1 MEICARAL
9 VLQYSGLSSEGM
21 FTSDPNSVGM
31 ASVLVTGGNGFIGT
45 HLCRHLQGLGHH
57 VISLDI
63 MHTDSHPWEC
73 ITADIRDN
81 LQFDGIDYIVHLA
94 AQISVPESIDNPD
107 LTLSINVDGTK
118 SIISAAESAGVTK
131 IIFASSAA
139 VYGDCETIPIPEDAP
154 LIPQSPYAVSKIVG
168 EELLRRSEIDTCSLR
183 FFNVYGPGQSSEG
196 GYAAVIP
203 AFKKAIELGKE
214 CTIFGDGTQVRD
226 FIHVHDLVRII
237 GHCLER
243 KELPAEMNVASGTE
257 TSLLDLVETLK
268 ELNPEMKPP
277 LFEDERA
284 GDIHTSVADISRL
297 IQTLPIGEMTTL
309 KEGLS

>member
-1 MEICARAL
+1 
-9 VLQYSGLSSEGM
+9 
-21 FTSDPNSVGM
+21 M

-45 HLCRHLQGLGHH
+45 HLCRHLEGLGHH

-203 AFKKAIELGKE
+203 AFKKAISLGKE
-214 CTIFGDGTQVRD
+214 CTIFGNGTQVRD

-237 GHCLER
+237 GYCLKV

-257 TSLLDLVETLK
+257 TSLLDLVSTLN
-268 ELNPEMKPP
+268 ELNPDMLPP
-277 LFEDERA
+277 VFAEERV
-284 GDIHTSVADISRL
+284 GDIHTSVADISL
-297 IQTLPIGEMTTL
+297 LLSTIPVGEMVTL
-309 KEGLS
+309 KEGLL

>member
-1 MEICARAL
+1 
-9 VLQYSGLSSEGM
+9 
-21 FTSDPNSVGM
+21 M

-57 VISLDI
+57 VLSLDI
-63 MHTDSHPWEC
+63 MHTDNHPWEC
-73 ITADIRDN
+73 ITADIRDD

-107 LTLSINVDGTK
+107 VTLSINVDGTK
-118 SIISAAESAGVTK
+118 SIISAAEAAEVQK

-139 VYGDCETIPIPEDAP
+139 VYGDCEEIPTTEGAT

-168 EELLRRSEIDTCSLR
+168 EELLRRSEIETCSLR

-203 AFKKAIELGKE
+203 AFKKAISLGKE

-226 FIHVHDLVRII
+226 FIHVNDLVRII
-237 GHCLER
+237 GYCLKA

-257 TSLLDLVETLK
+257 TSLLDLVSTLN
-268 ELNPEMKPP
+268 ELNPDMLPP
-277 LFEDERA
+277 VFAEERA
-284 GDIHTSVADISRL
+284 GDIHTSVADISL
-297 IQTLPIGEMTTL
+297 LLSTIPVGEMVTL
-309 KEGLS
+309 KEGLL

>member
-1 MEICARAL
+1 
-9 VLQYSGLSSEGM
+9 
-21 FTSDPNSVGM
+21 
-31 ASVLVTGGNGFIGT
+31 
-45 HLCRHLQGLGHH
+45 
-57 VISLDI
+57 

-73 ITADIRDN
+73 ITADIRDS

-107 LTLSINVDGTK
+107 VTLSINVDGTK
-118 SIISAAESAGVTK
+118 SIISAAETAGVKK

-139 VYGDCETIPIPEDAP
+139 VYGDCEEVPITEGAT

-168 EELLRRSEIDTCSLR
+168 EELLMRSDIESCSLR

-203 AFKKAIELGKE
+203 AFKKAISLGKE

-226 FIHVHDLVRII
+226 FVHVHDLVRII
-237 GHCLER
+237 GLCLETR
-243 KELPAEMNVASGTE
+243 DLPREMNVASGNGV
-257 TSLLDLVETLK
+257 SLLELVETLND
-268 ELNPEMKPP
+268 LNPEMLPP
-277 LFEDERA
+277 VFAEERA
-284 GDIHTSVADISRL
+284 GDIHTSVADISL
-297 IQTLPIGEMTTL
+297 LLSTLQVGEMITL

>member
-1 MEICARAL
+1 
-9 VLQYSGLSSEGM
+9 
-21 FTSDPNSVGM
+21 M

-107 LTLSINVDGTK
+107 VTLSINVDGTK
-118 SIISAAESAGVTK
+118 SIISAAEAAGVQK

-168 EELLRRSEIDTCSLR
+168 EELLRRSEIETCSLR

-226 FIHVHDLVRII
+226 FIHVHDLVRTI
-237 GHCLER
+237 GFCLER

-297 IQTLPIGEMTTL
+297 TQTLPIGEMTTL

>member
-1 MEICARAL
+1 
-9 VLQYSGLSSEGM
+9 
-21 FTSDPNSVGM
+21 
-31 ASVLVTGGNGFIGT
+31 
-45 HLCRHLQGLGHH
+45 
-57 VISLDI
+57 

-73 ITADIRDN
+73 ITADIRDDVR
-81 LQFDGIDYIVHLA
+81 LDGIDWIVHLA
-94 AQISVPESIDNPD
+94 AQISVPRSIDNPD
-107 LTLSINVDGTK
+107 ETLSVNVDGTA

-139 VYGDCETIPIPEDAP
+139 VYGDCETIPTPEDAP

-168 EELLRRSEIDTCSLR
+168 EELLRRSEIETCSLR

-226 FIHVHDLVRII
+226 FIHVDDLVRII
-237 GHCLER
+237 SLTLES
-243 KELPAEMNVASGTE
+243 KNLPSEMNIASGKG
-257 TSLLDLVETLK
+257 TSLLDLIEILR
-268 ELNPEMKPP
+268 ELNPEMLSPI
-277 LFEDERA
+277 FEDERA
-284 GDIHTSVADISRL
+284 GDIHTSIADISRL
-297 IQTLPIGEMTTL
+297 LSTLPMAELTSI